1 MVDYLGINFIT
12 KKLLEMKY
20 KTALVEFSNG
30 LDREKSVDADRRTL
44 SLPTNLKMIL
54 SIVSLL
60 NKCNEGDNIYVLNI
74 SQRTITIE

>member
-1 MVDYLGINFIT
+1 
-12 KKLLEMKY
+12 MKY

-30 LDREKSVDADRRTL
+30 LDKEKSVDADRRTL

-74 SQRTITIE
+74 SQRTITLE

>member
-1 MVDYLGINFIT
+1 
-12 KKLLEMKY
+12 MKY

-30 LDREKSVDADRRTL
+30 LDREKSIDTDRRTL
-44 SLPTNLKMIL
+44 SLPTNLKMIM

>member
-1 MVDYLGINFIT
+1 
-12 KKLLEMKY
+12 MKY

-30 LDREKSVDADRRTL
+30 LDREKSIDTDRRTL

>member
-1 MVDYLGINFIT
+1 
-12 KKLLEMKY
+12 MKY

-30 LDREKSVDADRRTL
+30 LDKQKSIDPERRTV